1 MDDYSHS
8 IAPNKTTVKRLP
20 TRMSDA
26 NQSIIAEFIAIVMSS
41 VLFIVMEPHKLVLS
55 IGQVLR
61 AADGSVFGFDRA
73 TPPQV

>member
-8 IAPNKTTVKRLP
+8 IGPNKSNVKRLI

-55 IGQVLR
+55 IG
-61 AADGSVFGFDRA
+61 
-73 TPPQV
+73 

>member
-55 IGQVLR
+55 IG
-61 AADGSVFGFDRA
+61 
-73 TPPQV
+73 